1 MPYLQSMSDIARKTI
16 RQSLLKKGFIQE
28 KGKRDH
34 DYFYF
39 QHNGKKFKHICAR
52 LSRGSGY
59 KSYQEC
65 LWKLMKIRLQFDNKK
80 DLENLLRCPMSKE
93 NYEAFLQKKGQ
104 IKISPEKTIKPQ
116 KAKRRNPK

>member
-1 MPYLQSMSDIARKTI
+1 ML
-16 RQSLLKKGFIQE
+16 E
-28 KGKRDH
+28 KGKSDH

-39 QHNGKKFKHICAR
+39 QHNGKKFKHICAK
-52 LSRGSGY
+52 LSRGSSY

-93 NYEAFLQKKGQ
+93 QYESFLIKKGQ
-104 IKISPEKTIKPQ
+104 IKVSQKKEARPIKIKQ
-116 KAKRRNPK
+116 RKSK